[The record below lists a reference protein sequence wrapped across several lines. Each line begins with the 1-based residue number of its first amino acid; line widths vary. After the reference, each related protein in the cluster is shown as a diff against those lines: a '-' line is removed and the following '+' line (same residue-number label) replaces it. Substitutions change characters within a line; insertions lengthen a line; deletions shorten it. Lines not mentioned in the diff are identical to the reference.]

1 MLNSGIIDFL
11 SSNLLILIGAYLIG
25 SVSFGL
31 VLTRVFVKQDIRKVG
46 SGNIGATNVLRTGNK
61 FLALLTLLLD
71 GGKGSL
77 AIFIAVGFS
86 PINENN
92 ISLAIFTGFASVIG
106 HNFPIWTK
114 FRGGK
119 GIATTLGVLL
129 TLAWPIGLA
138 SCLTWLVVAALSR
151 YSSLA
156 GIISLA
162 SSPFY
167 AWYAGSESLI
177 ILASFLSAL
186 SIIRHRENIRRLV
199 NGTEKKIGS

>member
-167 AWYAGSESLI
+167 ACMQVQNL
-177 ILASFLSAL
+177 
-186 SIIRHRENIRRLV
+186 
-199 NGTEKKIGS
+199 

>member
-77 AIFIAVGFS
+77 AIFIAVGFLLFYFKIMGDLS
-86 PINENN
+86 PR
-92 ISLAIFTGFASVIG
+92 
-106 HNFPIWTK
+106 K
-114 FRGGK
+114 RGY
-119 GIATTLGVLL
+119 I
-129 TLAWPIGLA
+129 P
-138 SCLTWLVVAALSR
+138 S
-151 YSSLA
+151 
-156 GIISLA
+156 
-162 SSPFY
+162 FY
-167 AWYAGSESLI
+167 
-177 ILASFLSAL
+177 
-186 SIIRHRENIRRLV
+186 
-199 NGTEKKIGS
+199 